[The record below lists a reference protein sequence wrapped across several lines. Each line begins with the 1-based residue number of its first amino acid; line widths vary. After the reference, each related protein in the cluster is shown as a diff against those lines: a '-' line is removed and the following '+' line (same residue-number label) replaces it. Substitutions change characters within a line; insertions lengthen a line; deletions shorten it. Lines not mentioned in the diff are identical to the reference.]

1 MFKTYHFFFFLSGTF
16 SSPGSSGNTLET
28 TPAAI
33 VLPPSLK
40 ANLIPST
47 TGKGK
52 FNFNLAYTL
61 SPGIPILLSFNKCT
75 VTATSAVLK

>member
-1 MFKTYHFFFFLSGTF
+1 MSSSPF
-16 SSPGSSGNTLET
+16 SSGKTLEI

-40 ANLIPST
+40 ANLIPSS

-52 FNFNLAYTL
+52 FNFNLA
-61 SPGIPILLSFNKCT
+61 
-75 VTATSAVLK
+75 